1 MDEAELNRR
10 ISELEGLIC
19 QPYTPT
25 PLVYMREREWH
36 DRPIAPI
43 LNVAG
48 AEMLVNAIVGE
59 LTADYVHHARKLMA
73 HPNDNNSRREL
84 RETENFIHTT
94 LFARLTQAEIGAD
107 EIIHGMRQ
115 NVFDKKFERYKPY
128 KEENRLRKRIEQE
141 KRKEYSNRGKKRT
154 AEKSAHAEMPG
165 MR

>member
-1 MDEAELNRR
+1 MDDLQER
-10 ISELEGLIC
+10 IDALEKLIH
-19 QPYTPT
+19 QPMKRNVIPRKDD
-25 PLVYMREREWH
+25 PEWI
-36 DRPIAPI
+36 DRKIKPVANVDGARI
-43 LNVAG
+43 LIH
-48 AEMLVNAIVGE
+48 AIVGE

-128 KEENRLRKRIEQE
+128 KEENRLRKKIEQE